1 MDNKRIEKL
10 RNIEENRKSAQ
21 ETKETMTNLIADY
34 LPPHIK
40 EITKSLDYEEL
51 NKKYPQE
58 MAQAKKR
65 MENSRTPPPN
75 ELIEL
80 QDKQRRYSINM
91 LPYGGKKKRKSLK
104 KKRKIRKK
112 TRRKKGGIGGYDIRG
127 NLASSLGFWD
137 PDALKMR
144 NLGMMDYLKTSQM
157 TPQQKENYEKRMK
170 NEKILE
176 EAEAKQFRRGMERV
190 VSADERKGGG
200 PAISVL
206 PSIKETLEQINQVF
220 EQPPRQPSLKPH
232 SKPIVLE
239 AAEGLLKL
247 SKGKKGGKR
256 KGRKSL
262 KKKKTKRRKTRKN

>member
-1 MDNKRIEKL
+1 MDSRDKK
-10 RNIEENRKSAQ
+10 IEELEKKLSDITNTQ
-21 ETKETMTNLIADY
+21 ETKETMTHLIADY

-40 EITKSLDYEEL
+40 EITKSLDYQEL
-51 NKKYPQE
+51 NEKYPEE
-58 MAQAKKR
+58 MAKAKKR

-75 ELIEL
+75 ELYDLKE
-80 QDKQRRYSINM
+80 KRRSEIVRI
-91 LPYGGKKKRKSLK
+91 GGKKKRKSLK
-104 KKRKIRKK
+104 KKKNIRKK
-112 TRRKKGGIGGYDIRG
+112 TRRKKGGLGGYDIRE

-144 NLGMMDYLKTSQM
+144 NLGMMDYLKTSRM
-157 TPQQKENYEKRMK
+157 TPKQKENYEKRMK
-170 NEKILE
+170 FKKALE
-176 EAEAKQFRRGMERV
+176 EAEGKQFRRQMEGV

-206 PSIKETLEQINQVF
+206 PSIKETLEQIKQVF
-220 EQPPRQPSLKPH
+220 EQPPRQRSLKPH

-239 AAEGLLKL
+239 AARGLLEL
-247 SKGKKGGKR
+247 SKIKKGGKR

>member
-1 MDNKRIEKL
+1 MDKRIEKL

-21 ETKETMTNLIADY
+21 ETKESMVSLVAQY
-34 LPPHIK
+34 LDPDTKAKTQDLSEDEIK
-40 EITKSLDYEEL
+40 
-51 NKKYPQE
+51 KKYPRE
-58 MAQAKKR
+58 MAEAKKR

-80 QDKQRRYSINM
+80 EDKQRRDSINM
-91 LPYGGKKKRKSLK
+91 FPPYGGKKKRKSLK
-104 KKRKIRKK
+104 KKRK
-112 TRRKKGGIGGYDIRG
+112 TRRKKGGIGGYDVREKLARG
-127 NLASSLGFWD
+127 LGFWD

-157 TPQQKENYEKRMK
+157 TPKEKEKYEKRMK
-170 NEKILE
+170 FKKALE
-176 EAEAKQFRRGMERV
+176 EAQAKQFRREMERV

-200 PAISVL
+200 PAMSVL
-206 PSIKETLEQINQVF
+206 PTIKDTLEQIKQVF
-220 EQPPRQPSLKPH
+220 EKPPRQRSLKPH
-232 SKPIVLE
+232 SKPIELE